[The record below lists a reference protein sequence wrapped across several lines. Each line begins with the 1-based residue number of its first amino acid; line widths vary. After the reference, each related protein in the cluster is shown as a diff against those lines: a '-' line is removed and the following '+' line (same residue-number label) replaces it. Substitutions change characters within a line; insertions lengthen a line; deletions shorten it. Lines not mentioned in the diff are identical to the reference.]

1 MYIFFSY
8 LLVSPKSARPE
19 YLAKKHLSSPYLI
32 RLFLPNESAGWDL
45 RVSTEQN
52 DTLALF

>member
-1 MYIFFSY
+1 MFFSY